1 MRSTLVFCLFL
12 LGGCDIFQP
21 ASIPDGNSDQNDTCE
36 KQVWYV
42 DFDGDGY
49 GTDELELLA
58 CDQPSGSV
66 DIAGDCDDMDP
77 DINPS
82 AEEIC
87 DGLDND
93 CNGVVDDNV
102 ISDAWYVDADG
113 DGYGNADMAQECNGQ
128 DFLVTNGDDCDDLD
142 ATISPDAS
150 EICDNIDNDC
160 DGMTDD
166 QDDDVEGGVTWY
178 GDTDGDGYG
187 NVEITTMACLQPT
200 DFVAEGTDCND
211 NDVDTNPGATE
222 YCDEQDNDCD
232 GEVDEGLLN
241 TYYADNDGD
250 GYGDAVSTVE
260 ACLVPSGFVVDA
272 TDCNDADAS
281 VNPGAE
287 EICDDIDN
295 NCDGQISEGLLFT
308 WVYADDDGDGFG
320 NNSDTSST
328 CNDTLPTEYGV
339 WVWDNTDCDDTDP
352 AINPN
357 ADEYCDGVD
366 NDCDGSL
373 DESDALDASTWY
385 ADSDSDGYGNASVN
399 STSCYAPLGY
409 VMDNTDCDDSE
420 SAANPGAI
428 ELCDSMDN
436 DCDRVVD
443 EDDAAD
449 ASTWYEDLDSDGYG
463 NASVYSVSCY
473 APSGTV
479 ADDTDCNDIAA
490 NVHPDAREYCDT
502 LDNDC
507 DGAVDEDLGAMYFA
521 DGDGDGYGDA
531 FTSAEAC
538 SAPEGYV
545 PDDSDCDDTSADTFP
560 GADEYCDGVDSDC
573 DGEVDEDDAL
583 DASTWYADS
592 DSDGYGDVSM
602 SLVACTIPSGYTV
615 DSTDCNDTSV
625 DTFPGADEY
634 CDGVD
639 TDCDGSLDE
648 SDALDAS
655 TWYADSDSDGYG
667 DAENTMNACEQPFG
681 YLEDNSDCDDADAG
695 TYPGALEVCGDGVDQ
710 DCDGTVDETDCL
722 YEGVYEGSFSITV
735 NDEMGWGL
743 SDVCEGDIVLD
754 VDVMTDPMI
763 EGNVVCTFSGA
774 LAYYYAGDVIGTV
787 EADILSDL
795 TVEGEILS
803 SQAVL
808 ALDWDGEF
816 SDSSTIS
823 SAFTGTG
830 TFMSVDYSYDGSF
843 EVVLP

>member
-385 ADSDSDGYGNASVN
+385 ADSDSDGYG
-399 STSCYAPLGY
+399 
-409 VMDNTDCDDSE
+409 
-420 SAANPGAI
+420 
-428 ELCDSMDN
+428 
-436 DCDRVVD
+436 
-443 EDDAAD
+443 
-449 ASTWYEDLDSDGYG
+449 
-463 NASVYSVSCY
+463 
-473 APSGTV
+473 
-479 ADDTDCNDIAA
+479 
-490 NVHPDAREYCDT
+490 
-502 LDNDC
+502 
-507 DGAVDEDLGAMYFA
+507 
-521 DGDGDGYGDA
+521 
-531 FTSAEAC
+531 
-538 SAPEGYV
+538 
-545 PDDSDCDDTSADTFP
+545 
-560 GADEYCDGVDSDC
+560 
-573 DGEVDEDDAL
+573 
-583 DASTWYADS
+583 
-592 DSDGYGDVSM
+592 
-602 SLVACTIPSGYTV
+602 
-615 DSTDCNDTSV
+615 
-625 DTFPGADEY
+625 
-634 CDGVD
+634 
-639 TDCDGSLDE
+639 
-648 SDALDAS
+648 
-655 TWYADSDSDGYG
+655 